1 MKFLSLIENE
11 KQFLEKG
18 NDSNLTTV
26 TKPPGRQKQNKN
38 LWVLIFSYICSISN
52 CLCNIFTRISKRHL
66 DINMSKTEFLI
77 PLIPAHSSFSSSVL
91 HVFNKW
97 HYHLPQFSDQ
107 KSMYHY
113 SIYNFMV
120 FASFGKFFT
129 SIFSNMALAP
139 FSFPSLWDSKINMLT
154 LSTRFH
160 ISLTHFPYFCFF
172 MLHFS

>member
-1 MKFLSLIENE
+1 
-11 KQFLEKG
+11 
-18 NDSNLTTV
+18 
-26 TKPPGRQKQNKN
+26 
-38 LWVLIFSYICSISN
+38 
-52 CLCNIFTRISKRHL
+52 
-66 DINMSKTEFLI
+66 MSKTEFLI

-129 SIFSNMALAP
+129 SVFSNMALAP

-172 MLHFS
+172 MLHFSYLIFQFINPLLAVSNVQLNSTIKSLILIILFFTLRISI